1 MVHWTISFAFGK
13 IAPHSSALNSDGVL
27 KLSSGKKKH
36 VLLKPT

>member
-13 IAPHSSALNSDGVL
+13 PLLTVL

-36 VLLKPT
+36 VLVKPV